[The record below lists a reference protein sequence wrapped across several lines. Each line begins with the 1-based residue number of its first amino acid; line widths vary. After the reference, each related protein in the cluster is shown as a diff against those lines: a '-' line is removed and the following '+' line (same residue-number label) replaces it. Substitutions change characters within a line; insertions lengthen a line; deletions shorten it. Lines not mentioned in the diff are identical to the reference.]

1 MGDVDVPSGYF
12 LHLPR
17 FGTYRP
23 ARASW
28 TQAPACAFFR
38 ADRGTDP
45 SVP

>member
-1 MGDVDVPSGYF
+1 MF
-12 LHLPR
+12 LQVISYIYPD